1 MRQHVSTKLDD
12 VIGHLFKEYPNGLTP
27 DPRTIKSYLAQ
38 FAFRSEGKW
47 KISPEALI
55 SATLHSETIAS
66 ILAIGRKMGAQ
77 RFVGRREQPERT
89 ERGAVLRDLAD
100 LTSLSVV
107 KKSLPGGVRAIE
119 RLEMVDVV
127 FLAKGRPELL
137 CLWEVE
143 NSTNFTSAIQRGS
156 NAPRDVPKFMVI
168 PEDREQELL
177 AISDPSFPE
186 QFAINGWRYLTYPE
200 VKRLASH
207 ASVSLRAA
215 LKTAKGLSHGG

>member
-1 MRQHVSTKLDD
+1 MQLTGDARALVFLGMDDLFQQASAQCFFLLKLLPQQGALESSGDLVTD
-12 VIGHLFKEYPNGLTP
+12 R
-27 DPRTIKSYLAQ
+27 DQ
-38 FAFRSEGKW
+38 
-47 KISPEALI
+47 EAPF
-55 SATLHSETIAS
+55 
-66 ILAIGRKMGAQ
+66 IL
-77 RFVGRREQPERT
+77 
-89 ERGAVLRDLAD
+89 
-100 LTSLSVV
+100 
-107 KKSLPGGVRAIE
+107 LPGGVRAIE